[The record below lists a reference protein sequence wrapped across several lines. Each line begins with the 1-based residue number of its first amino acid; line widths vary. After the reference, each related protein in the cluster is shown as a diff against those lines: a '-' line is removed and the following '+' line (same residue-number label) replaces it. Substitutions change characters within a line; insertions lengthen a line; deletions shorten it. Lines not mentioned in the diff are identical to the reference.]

1 MISIVQAGPEYEV
14 RFPYND
20 WLVQTVKQVPGRH
33 WQPQEKCWYVP
44 KDKLGFLLNLLKGTS
59 FEQEV
64 KITSD
69 ENLNVN
75 ASVDST
81 PRYSIPDI
89 DISDV
94 HTCVKDGGKLFPHQE
109 DCIKYS
115 IGRKE
120 KGNFSG
126 FLLADDMGC
135 LSGDVVVTIRI
146 NKIYCTDVT
155 LEKLYDLVES
165 NRVHIDGLEVLS
177 LDGIN
182 QTFYSVRCVLNQ
194 GVKDCVRVAV
204 DGLDDIVC
212 TPDHEFLTDRGWVQA
227 KDLVPSTNVRYVR
240 AAFSDGSC
248 DWRLVKSVCPV
259 GVRNTYDIGITDT
272 KVHWFV
278 CNNAIVHNCGKTL
291 EVINL
296 ALFKQQYEAAKHC
309 LIICCVNS
317 AKYNWVK
324 DIHDHTNG
332 EYEGYIIGSRYRK
345 KLGTVN
351 YVGTGKQKLEDLETG
366 LVYSD
371 KKLNKPLPYFLIL
384 NVEALRTTDNTRKRN
399 ERNVITRRLAEM
411 CLDGDIS
418 MIALDEIHRNASP
431 QSEQGKQ
438 ILRLKAMTGSRVE
451 WIPMT
456 GTPVVNKPTDVFLP
470 MRLVDATDCDSYWKW
485 NQRYCIYGGFGGHN
499 VIGYKNIPEL
509 KQVLEPNMLRRTK
522 EEVLDLPDKIRQ
534 VEYVENTKTQAR
546 LYAEVQLDLQSNFE
560 QIRQS
565 ANPLGK
571 LIRLRQANGA
581 PEILDPSIDVSSQSY
596 LSCNA
601 KLKRLLEMVQDLTSC
616 GKKVVVFSN
625 WIEPLRTAYRWL
637 NKKKIRTV
645 SYVGTMSQED
655 REKSKRTFIE
665 DPGCMVILGTI
676 GALGTTHTL
685 TVAQDVIFLDQPW
698 SMADLEQA
706 EDRCYRVGT
715 TGTVNVY
722 YLLSKGT
729 IDDKVYD
736 IVMRKDSW
744 SKFIVDNDL
753 NVKQN
758 PELLKYLIS

>member
-1 MISIVQAGPEYEV
+1 MISITQAGPEYEV
-14 RFPYND
+14 KFPYND

-33 WQPQEKCWYVP
+33 WQPQDKCWYVP

-64 KITSD
+64 RVVSNED
-69 ENLNVN
+69 LNVN

-126 FLLADDMGC
+126 FLLADEMGC
-135 LSGDVVVTIRI
+135 CSGDSVVEIRRNSRYELTSLENLYNLYTSGTKVQIKCSTGLFFGYLPIRVVLYKGVRPVVRVQLTDNYMLVCTADHEILTTNGFRRADELRTSDFVVVESETPAWVDSPYKYRQVVSV
-146 NKIYCTDVT
+146 KPYGSTAVYDVG
-155 LEKLYDLVES
+155 
-165 NRVHIDGLEVLS
+165 ID
-177 LDGIN
+177 
-182 QTFYSVRCVLNQ
+182 
-194 GVKDCVRVAV
+194 
-204 DGLDDIVC
+204 
-212 TPDHEFLTDRGWVQA
+212 H
-227 KDLVPSTNVRYVR
+227 
-240 AAFSDGSC
+240 
-248 DWRLVKSVCPV
+248 PV
-259 GVRNTYDIGITDT
+259 IHN
-272 KVHWFV
+272 FV
-278 CNNAIVHNCGKTL
+278 CNGIVVHNCGKTL

-332 EYEGYIIGSRYRK
+332 QYEGYILGSRLQKRK
-345 KLGTVN
+345 GTVN
-351 YVGTGKQKLEDLETG
+351 YVGTGNQKLTDLETG
-366 LVYSD
+366 LMYSD
-371 KKLNKPLPYFLIL
+371 EKLHKPLPYFIIM
-384 NVEALRTTDNTRKRN
+384 NVEAFRTTDKSKKRN
-399 ERNVITRRLAEM
+399 ERNVITRKLAEM

-509 KQVLEPNMLRRTK
+509 KRVLEPNMLRRTK

-546 LYAEVQLDLQSNFE
+546 LYTEVQLDLQSNFE

-571 LIRLRQANGA
+571 LIRLRQANGV

-655 REKSKRTFIE
+655 REKSKRTFID
-665 DPGCMVILGTI
+665 DPDCMVILGTI

-722 YLLSKGT
+722 YILSKDT

>member
-20 WLVQTVKQVPGRH
+20 WLVQTVKQVPGRR

-44 KDKLGFLLNLLKGTS
+44 KDKLGFLFNLLKGTS

-64 KITSD
+64 RITSD

-155 LEKLYDLVES
+155 LEKLYALVENNS
-165 NRVHIDGLEVLS
+165 VSVDGLEVLS

-182 QTFYSVRCVLNQ
+182 QIFYPVRCVLNQ
-194 GVKDCVRVAV
+194 GVKDCVRVTV

-227 KDLVPSTNVRYVR
+227 KDLVPTTNVRYVR
-240 AAFSDGSC
+240 AAFSNGSC
-248 DWRLVKSVCPV
+248 DWKLVKSVCPV
-259 GVRNTYDIGITDT
+259 GVRNTYDIGILDH

-384 NVEALRTTDNTRKRN
+384 NVEALRTVDNTRKRN

-509 KQVLEPNMLRRTK
+509 KRVLEPNMLRRTK

-546 LYAEVQLDLQSNFE
+546 LYAEVQMDLQSNFE

-581 PEILDPSIDVSSQSY
+581 PEILDPDIDVTSQSY

-637 NKKKIRTV
+637 NKKRIKTV

-665 DPGCMVILGTI
+665 DPSCMVILGTI

-715 TGTVNVY
+715 AGTVNVY
-722 YLLSKGT
+722 YLLSKDT

>member
-1 MISIVQAGPEYEV
+1 MISITQAGPEYEV
-14 RFPYND
+14 RFLYND

-126 FLLADDMGC
+126 FLLADEMG
-135 LSGDVVVTIRI
+135 
-146 NKIYCTDVT
+146 
-155 LEKLYDLVES
+155 
-165 NRVHIDGLEVLS
+165 
-177 LDGIN
+177 
-182 QTFYSVRCVLNQ
+182 
-194 GVKDCVRVAV
+194 
-204 DGLDDIVC
+204 
-212 TPDHEFLTDRGWVQA
+212 
-227 KDLVPSTNVRYVR
+227 
-240 AAFSDGSC
+240 
-248 DWRLVKSVCPV
+248 
-259 GVRNTYDIGITDT
+259 
-272 KVHWFV
+272 
-278 CNNAIVHNCGKTL
+278 CGKTL

-332 EYEGYIIGSRYRK
+332 EYEGYILGSRLRK

-351 YVGTGKQKLEDLETG
+351 YVGTGKQKLDDLETG

-371 KKLNKPLPYFLIL
+371 KNLNKPLPYFLIL
-384 NVEALRTTDNTRKRN
+384 NVEALRTTDNTKKRN

-509 KQVLEPNMLRRTK
+509 KRVLEPNMLRRTK

-546 LYAEVQLDLQSNFE
+546 LYAEVQMELQSNFE

-581 PEILDPSIDVSSQSY
+581 PEILDPNIDVSSQSY
-596 LSCNA
+596 LGCNA
-601 KLKRLLEMVQDLTSC
+601 KLKRLLEMAQDLTSC
-616 GKKVVVFSN
+616 GKKIVVFSN

-637 NKKKIRTV
+637 NKRKIKAV

-665 DPGCMVILGTI
+665 DPSCMVILGTI

-685 TVAQDVIFLDQPW
+685 TVAQDVIFW
-698 SMADLEQA
+698 
-706 EDRCYRVGT
+706 
-715 TGTVNVY
+715 TGA
-722 YLLSKGT
+722 
-729 IDDKVYD
+729 
-736 IVMRKDSW
+736 IV
-744 SKFIVDNDL
+744 
-753 NVKQN
+753 
-758 PELLKYLIS
+758 

>member
-1 MISIVQAGPEYEV
+1 MISITQAGPEYEV

-33 WQPQEKCWYVP
+33 WQPQDKCWYVP

-64 KITSD
+64 KITSNED
-69 ENLNVN
+69 LNVN

-126 FLLADDMGC
+126 FLLADEMGC
-135 LSGDVVVTIRI
+135 VSGDSVVEVRVD
-146 NKIYCTDVT
+146 NSRKLMR
-155 LEKLYDLVES
+155 LEDLYNVYES
-165 NRVHIDGLEVLS
+165 GKRVQIKCYADGFFAYLP
-177 LDGIN
+177 
-182 QTFYSVRCVLNQ
+182 VRVVLNK
-194 GVKDCVRVAV
+194 GIKPTVSVKLANGYYV
-204 DGLDDIVC
+204 VC
-212 TPDHEFLTDRGWVQA
+212 TPDHELLTLRGWVEA
-227 KDLVPSTNVRYVR
+227 CHLSKTDSVVVESDSPSWT
-240 AAFSDGSC
+240 DGPDKYSK
-248 DWRLVKSVCPV
+248 VVSVSKEYPQPVYDV
-259 GVRNTYDIGITDT
+259 GVDHAVYHN
-272 KVHWFV
+272 FV
-278 CNNAIVHNCGKTL
+278 CNGIVVHNCGKTL

-332 EYEGYIIGSRYRK
+332 KYEGYILGSRCRK

-384 NVEALRTTDNTRKRN
+384 NVEALRTTDNTKKRN
-399 ERNVITRRLAEM
+399 ERNVITRRLAEL

-485 NQRYCIYGGFGGHN
+485 NQRYCIYGGYGGHN

-509 KQVLEPNMLRRTK
+509 KRVLEPNMLRRTK

-534 VEYVENTKTQAR
+534 VEYVENTRTQAR
-546 LYAEVQLDLQSNFE
+546 LYAEVQMDLQSNFE

-596 LSCNA
+596 LGCNA
-601 KLKRLLEMVQDLTSC
+601 KLKRLLEMAQDLTSC
-616 GKKVVVFSN
+616 GKKIVVFSN

-637 NKKKIRTV
+637 NKRKIKTV

-665 DPGCMVILGTI
+665 DPSCMVILGTI

-722 YLLSKGT
+722 YLIAKDT

-736 IVMRKDSW
+736 IIMRKDSW

>member
-1 MISIVQAGPEYEV
+1 MISITQAGPEYEV

-20 WLVQTVKQVPGRH
+20 WLVQTVKQVPGRR
-33 WQPQEKCWYVP
+33 WQPQDKCWYVP

-64 KITSD
+64 NLTSD

-89 DISDV
+89 DISNV

-126 FLLADDMGC
+126 FLLADEMGC
-135 LSGDVVVTIRI
+135 CSGDSVVEIRR
-146 NKIYCTDVT
+146 NNRHELVS
-155 LEKLYDLVES
+155 LEALYDIYTSGTKVQIKCNTGGFFGYLP
-165 NRVHIDGLEVLS
+165 
-177 LDGIN
+177 
-182 QTFYSVRCVLNQ
+182 
-194 GVKDCVRVAV
+194 VRVV
-204 DGLDDIVC
+204 LDKGVRSVVQVRLTSNYAIVC
-212 TPDHEFLTDRGWVQA
+212 TPDHEILTTNGFRRADELCTSDFVVVENDTPAWVDSHYKYRQVA
-227 KDLVPSTNVRYVR
+227 S
-240 AAFSDGSC
+240 
-248 DWRLVKSVCPV
+248 VKPFGKCHVYDV
-259 GVRNTYDIGITDT
+259 GVDHPI
-272 KVHWFV
+272 VHNFV
-278 CNNAIVHNCGKTL
+278 CNGIVVHNCGKTL

-296 ALFKQQYEAAKHC
+296 ALFKQQYEAARHC

-317 AKYNWVK
+317 AKYNWVN

-371 KKLNKPLPYFLIL
+371 KKLNKPLPYFLII

-438 ILRLKAMTGSRVE
+438 ILRLKAITGSRVE

-509 KQVLEPNMLRRTK
+509 KRVLEPNMLRRTK

-560 QIRQS
+560 QIKQS

-581 PEILDPSIDVSSQSY
+581 PEILDPDIDVSSSSY

-601 KLKRLLEMVQDLTSC
+601 KLRRLLEMVQDLTSC

-637 NKKKIRTV
+637 NKKRIRTV

-665 DPGCMVILGTI
+665 GPGCMVILGTI

-736 IVMRKDSW
+736 IIMRKDSW

>member
-126 FLLADDMGC
+126 FLLADEMGC
-135 LSGDVVVTIRI
+135 VSGDSVVEIRR
-146 NKIYCTDVT
+146 NNRHEFTS
-155 LEKLYDLVES
+155 LENLYTMYTNGTKLQIKCSTGLFFGYLPV
-165 NRVHIDGLEVLS
+165 RVVL
-177 LDGIN
+177 
-182 QTFYSVRCVLNQ
+182 YK
-194 GVKDCVRVAV
+194 GVKPVVQVRLT
-204 DGLDDIVC
+204 GNYRIVC
-212 TPDHEFLTDRGWVQA
+212 TPDHEILTVNGFRCADELSTSDFVVVESETPAWVDSLY
-227 KDLVPSTNVRYVR
+227 KYRHVVSVKPYGST
-240 AAFSDGSC
+240 
-248 DWRLVKSVCPV
+248 PV
-259 GVRNTYDIGITDT
+259 YDVGIDHP
-272 KVHWFV
+272 VIHNFV
-278 CNNAIVHNCGKTL
+278 CNGMVVHNCGKTL

-332 EYEGYIIGSRYRK
+332 EYEGYILGSRLRK

-384 NVEALRTTDNTRKRN
+384 NVEALRTADNTKTRN
-399 ERNVITRRLAEM
+399 ERNVITRRLAEL
-411 CLDGDIS
+411 CFDGDIS
-418 MIALDEIHRNASP
+418 IIALDEIHRNASP

-485 NQRYCIYGGFGGHN
+485 NQRYCIYGGYGGHN

-509 KQVLEPNMLRRTK
+509 KRVLEPNMLRRTK
-522 EEVLDLPDKIRQ
+522 KEVLDLPDKIRQ
-534 VEYVENTKTQAR
+534 VEYVENTRTQVR
-546 LYAEVQLDLQSNFE
+546 LYAEVQMDLQSNFE

-596 LSCNA
+596 LGCNA
-601 KLKRLLEMVQDLTSC
+601 KLKRLLEMAQDLTSC
-616 GKKVVVFSN
+616 GKKIVVFSN

-637 NKKKIRTV
+637 NKKKIKTV

-665 DPGCMVILGTI
+665 DPSCMVILGTI

-722 YLLSKGT
+722 YLIAKDT

-736 IVMRKDSW
+736 IIMRKDSW